1 MNRLFKILLT
11 TILLFGALAACSGNG
26 GNGDDDDNGGSG
38 DEQYGG
44 RLVVYS
50 PNSDGEIEG
59 LLYYWGDKH
68 GVEIDLQSMG
78 TGEVLS
84 KLEAEKANP
93 QADVQF
99 GGMNLGVYLN
109 NAHLYQAYTAEGD
122 DLLPEGYQNKT
133 GYFTNY
139 LLSGSN
145 LLVNTDLEA
154 ELGFEITSYADLLRP
169 ELKGQIAMGDATSSS
184 SAFAQLTNMLLVM
197 GDGTYFDDQGWDFVD
212 ALIEN
217 LDNKILG
224 SSSAIYNNTY
234 QGEFVVGVT
243 YEDPSVAL
251 ITDGATNLRVVYPEE
266 GAVWLPSASAI
277 VEGAPNLEN
286 AQRFLDFLISDE
298 GQSIVASLTN
308 RPVNIDIPNTNPNMI
323 PFSQINLAFED
334 IEFVAEN
341 RPALQERFQQIVT
354 KHGN

>member
-1 MNRLFKILLT
+1 MNRLLKILFAT
-11 TILLFGALAACSGNG
+11 VLLFGTLAACSSD
-26 GNGDDDDNGGSG
+26 NGDGNDDGNDDGV
-38 DEQYGG
+38 EQYGG
-44 RLVVYS
+44 NLVVYS

-68 GVEIDLQSMG
+68 GVEIELQSMG

-84 KLEAEKANP
+84 KLQAEKENP
-93 QADVQF
+93 QADVMF
-99 GGMNLGVYLN
+99 GGMNLGAWMANQDLFQEY
-109 NAHLYQAYTAEGD
+109 YAEGD

-154 ELGFEITSYADLLRP
+154 ELGLDIQGYADLLDP
-169 ELKGQIAMGDATSSS
+169 ALKGKIAMGDATGSS

-197 GDGTYFDDQGWDFVD
+197 GDGSYYDDAAWDFMD
-212 ALIEN
+212 KFIEN
-217 LDNKILG
+217 LDGKVLG
-224 SSSAIYNNTY
+224 SSSAVYNNTY
-234 QGEFVVGVT
+234 QGEFVVGAT

-251 ITDGATNLRVVYPEE
+251 ITDGAENLRVVYPEE
-266 GAVWLPSASAI
+266 GAVWLPAASAI
-277 VEGAPNLEN
+277 VDGAPNLEN

-298 GQSIVASLTN
+298 GQTIVAGLTN

-323 PFSQINLAFED
+323 PFSEINLAFED

-341 RPALQERFQQIVT
+341 RSDLQAKFQELVT

>member
-1 MNRLFKILLT
+1 MSRLLKILFAT
-11 TILLFGALAACSGNG
+11 VLLFGTLAACSSD
-26 GNGDDDDNGGSG
+26 NGDDDDNGDGNG
-38 DEQYGG
+38 DDQYGG
-44 RLVVYS
+44 SLVVYS

-59 LLYYWGDKH
+59 LLYYWGEKY
-68 GVEIDLQSMG
+68 GVEIELQSMG

-84 KLEAEKANP
+84 KLQAEKENP
-93 QADVQF
+93 QADVMF
-99 GGMNLGVYLN
+99 GGMNLGAWMSNQDLF
-109 NAHLYQAYTAEGD
+109 QAYTAEGD

-154 ELGFEITSYADLLRP
+154 ELGLDIQGYADLLDP
-169 ELKGQIAMGDATSSS
+169 ALKGKIAMGDATGSS

-197 GDGTYFDDQGWDFVD
+197 GDGSYYDDAAWDFMD
-212 ALIEN
+212 KFIEN
-217 LDNKILG
+217 LDGKVLG
-224 SSSAIYNNTY
+224 SSSAVYNNTY
-234 QGEFVVGVT
+234 QGEFVVGAT

-251 ITDGATNLRVVYPEE
+251 ITDGAENLRVVYPEE
-266 GAVWLPSASAI
+266 GAVWLPAASAI
-277 VEGAPNLEN
+277 VDGAPNVEN

-298 GQSIVASLTN
+298 GQTIVASLTN

-323 PFSQINLAFED
+323 PFSEINLAFED

-341 RPALQERFQQIVT
+341 RADLQARFQELVT
-354 KHGN
+354 KHN

>member
-1 MNRLFKILLT
+1 MNKLFK
-11 TILLFGALAACSGNG
+11 LLFAVVLLSSALVACGTTDEDP
-26 GNGDDDDNGGSG
+26 DDGL
-38 DEQYGG
+38 YGG

-59 LLYYWGDKH
+59 LLYYWGDKY
-68 GVEIDLQSMG
+68 GVEIELQSMG

-84 KLEAEKANP
+84 KLDAEKANP
-93 QADVQF
+93 QADIQF

-109 NAHLYQAYTAEGD
+109 NKDLYQAYTAEGD

-133 GYFTNY
+133 GFFTNY

-145 LLVNTDLEA
+145 LLVNTELEA
-154 ELGFEITSYADLLRP
+154 ELGLDITSYADLLNP
-169 ELKGQIAMGDATSSS
+169 VLKGRIAMGDPTSSS

-197 GDGTYFDDQGWDFVD
+197 GDGSYFDDQGWDF
-212 ALIEN
+212 IEEFILN

-277 VEGAPNLEN
+277 VAGAPNLEN

-298 GQSIVASLTN
+298 GQEIVASLTN

-323 PFSQINLAFED
+323 PFSQIELAFED

-341 RPALQERFQQIVT
+341 RPDLQQKWAQTVARLA
-354 KHGN
+354 N